1 MNTPAPQLS
10 PAKVAAAPVAALL
23 PLDQVNPDPQQ
34 PRKAFDEAALNELA
48 ASIKAEGLINPIVV
62 KPNGKGYHIVD
73 GERRYRAAK
82 LAGLKEVP
90 SLIRADLKDQD
101 VTALQLV
108 ANLQR
113 EDLTLPEQ
121 CDAIVR
127 LVKTLGTARAA
138 AEKLGKSDGWVSKR
152 VTAAGG
158 RIEVRKL
165 MNDGHIVDPEIANGL
180 NELIS
185 ISKPGDQDVK
195 HLIDRIKDPGYDAPV
210 TRDELRDAV
219 ADEKA
224 AIKRREEQ
232 AAEQKKAR
240 EKAAKARAGGKPVP
254 PKQPDVKEVRK
265 KKWDALLPLVQK
277 FAKDI
282 KAAVGF
288 DVEGPHVYSWDP
300 PEPPASVAT
309 TQLRVWIR
317 NDAEGLQKLASKTG
331 LNLKLEIPRQVSLTP
346 DQARRFEQLVG
357 KKLPWSVYVNAM
369 KGSQLAEIAKK
380 FGKPVDLPQL
390 PAASATTP
398 AAGKAPVKKAKARK

>member
-1 MNTPAPQLS
+1 
-10 PAKVAAAPVAALL
+10 
-23 PLDQVNPDPQQ
+23 
-34 PRKAFDEAALNELA
+34 
-48 ASIKAEGLINPIVV
+48 V
-62 KPNGKGYHIVD
+62 K
-73 GERRYRAAK
+73 R
-82 LAGLKEVP
+82 
-90 SLIRADLKDQD
+90 
-101 VTALQLV
+101 
-108 ANLQR
+108 
-113 EDLTLPEQ
+113 
-121 CDAIVR
+121 
-127 LVKTLGTARAA
+127 
-138 AEKLGKSDGWVSKR
+138 
-152 VTAAGG
+152 
-158 RIEVRKL
+158 
-165 MNDGHIVDPEIANGL
+165 
-180 NELIS
+180 
-185 ISKPGDQDVK
+185 
-195 HLIDRIKDPGYDAPV
+195 LIDRIKDPGYDAPV

>member
-127 LVKTLGTARAA
+127 LVKTLGTAGSASASPRPAA
-138 AEKLGKSDGWVSKR
+138 ASRS
-152 VTAAGG
+152 
-158 RIEVRKL
+158 
-165 MNDGHIVDPEIANGL
+165 
-180 NELIS
+180 
-185 ISKPGDQDVK
+185 
-195 HLIDRIKDPGYDAPV
+195 
-210 TRDELRDAV
+210 
-219 ADEKA
+219 
-224 AIKRREEQ
+224 
-232 AAEQKKAR
+232 
-240 EKAAKARAGGKPVP
+240 
-254 PKQPDVKEVRK
+254 
-265 KKWDALLPLVQK
+265 
-277 FAKDI
+277 
-282 KAAVGF
+282 
-288 DVEGPHVYSWDP
+288 
-300 PEPPASVAT
+300 
-309 TQLRVWIR
+309 
-317 NDAEGLQKLASKTG
+317 
-331 LNLKLEIPRQVSLTP
+331 
-346 DQARRFEQLVG
+346 
-357 KKLPWSVYVNAM
+357 
-369 KGSQLAEIAKK
+369 GS
-380 FGKPVDLPQL
+380 
-390 PAASATTP
+390 
-398 AAGKAPVKKAKARK
+398 